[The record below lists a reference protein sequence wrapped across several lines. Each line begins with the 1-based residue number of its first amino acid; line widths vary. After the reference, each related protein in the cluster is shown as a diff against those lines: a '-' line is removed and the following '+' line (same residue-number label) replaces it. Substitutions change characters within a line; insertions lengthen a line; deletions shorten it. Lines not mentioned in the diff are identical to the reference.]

1 MDYSSWLDHETQTE
15 GRGSKIRRG
24 LQSRHVGVVFGLL
37 LVTAAIG
44 LSFPSPYLID
54 QPGPVFNVLGK
65 DQGKAIL
72 EISGAPVYS
81 TTGALNLMTVSQ
93 VGKPGQTPNWAQV
106 FDAWIDPAKTVIPV
120 DVAYPPSVSVD
131 QVEKYSES
139 LMQDSR
145 ESAVYV
151 ALSQLGYQ
159 IPAQLQAAYIESK
172 GASQGLIKAGDLIV
186 SADGA
191 EVKTF
196 ADLLKV
202 VQSTTPGESLTIG
215 LIRDGK
221 ALTVKVIP
229 KKIAGKIR
237 IGLGLNYKYS
247 FPIDVKFNLQDV
259 SGPSGGTMFA
269 LGIYDLLTPGELT
282 GGHNISGTG
291 TIDFD
296 GKVGP
301 IGGIQQKMY
310 SAVRAGSKWFLA
322 PKSNCNEVVGFI
334 PQGLNVTTVSTFAE
348 ALHAVE
354 VIGSNS
360 NTSALPTCTATK

>member
-1 MDYSSWLDHETQTE
+1 M
-15 GRGSKIRRG
+15 
-24 LQSRHVGVVFGLL
+24 VFGLL

-65 DQGKAIL
+65 DRDKAIL

-131 QVEKYSES
+131 QVDKYSES

-151 ALSQLGYQ
+151 ALRKLGYQ

-172 GASQGLIKAGDLIV
+172 GSSQGFIKAGDLIV
-186 SADGA
+186 SAGGQV
-191 EVKTF
+191 VKNFDELLAVVQASTPGKP
-196 ADLLKV
+196 LEIGLVRGGKPLKV
-202 VQSTTPGESLTIG
+202 NV
-215 LIRDGK
+215 
-221 ALTVKVIP
+221 AP
-229 KKIAGKIR
+229 KKVDGKIR

-247 FPIDVKFNLQDV
+247 FPVDVKFNLQDV

-296 GKVGP
+296 GQVGP

-310 SAVRAGSKWFLA
+310 SALRAGSKWFLA
-322 PKSNCNEVVGFI
+322 PKSNCDEVVGFI
-334 PQGLNVTTVSTFAE
+334 PEGLHVTTISTFAE
-348 ALHAVE
+348 ALHAAE

-360 NTSALPTCTATK
+360 NTSALPTCTASK